1 LSSENLS
8 DKVANK
14 VEQAFAE
21 IHKRKII
28 HGDVRAANILVAE
41 DESVWILDFESAQV
55 VSGSEGQIFIDGEA
69 SEVKILLDKI
79 RRHEPYC

>member
-1 LSSENLS
+1 MSSENLS

>member
-1 LSSENLS
+1 MSSENLS

-41 DESVWILDFESAQV
+41 DESVWILDVESAQV

>member
-14 VEQAFAE
+14 VEKAFAE
-21 IHKRKII
+21 IHKLEVI

-41 DESVWILDFESAQV
+41 DESIWILDFESAQV
-55 VSGSEGQIFIDGEA
+55 VSGSRGQVFIDGEA
-69 SEVKILLDKI
+69 SEVKMLLDRI
-79 RRHEPYC
+79 RRGEPYC

>member
-14 VEQAFAE
+14 VEKAFAE
-21 IHKRKII
+21 IHKLEVI

-41 DESVWILDFESAQV
+41 DESIWILDFESAQV

>member
-1 LSSENLS
+1 MSSENLS
-8 DKVANK
+8 DNVANK
-14 VEQAFAE
+14 VEQAFTE
-21 IHKRKII
+21 IHKLDVI

-41 DESVWILDFESAQV
+41 DESVWILDVESAQV

-79 RRHEPYC
+79 RSHEPYC

>member
-1 LSSENLS
+1 MSSENLS

-41 DESVWILDFESAQV
+41 DESVWILDVESAQV
-55 VSGSEGQIFIDGEA
+55 VSGSEGQIFINGEA